1 MGGDR
6 SVGHLL
12 LNDVFYYTT
21 LGGKK
26 WAFNIDN
33 FRNPL
38 LSGSWYKAGLPEFQQ
53 GFTLK
58 TANPHQ
64 GRPLQYFWLWY
75 GRCRFSPGYLWP
87 QCHFGKRCIVCCTVP
102 GAVVRFDRL

>member
-26 WAFNIDN
+26 WGYPITSFV
-33 FRNPL
+33 
-38 LSGSWYKAGLPEFQQ
+38 YEK
-53 GFTLK
+53 
-58 TANPHQ
+58 
-64 GRPLQYFWLWY
+64 GRF
-75 GRCRFSPGYLWP
+75 F
-87 QCHFGKRCIVCCTVP
+87 HIVDV
-102 GAVVRFDRL
+102 